1 MPSGRSSDRQQ
12 RRRAGTASSTRG
24 NGAKRRSDAQTPA
37 KRSGT
42 RPGTQAGSRPRPKN
56 KSRSETAGAFKL
68 SSTRRAALLALLLCA
83 MALSVSVPLRTYL
96 SQRGELAAQ
105 EQHRAELTQQ
115 VRELEMRKEQLS
127 DPERVE
133 AEARSRLGY
142 VRPGETP
149 YIVELPGRPTAPPAT
164 PAPEDDGAWYS
175 DLWKSLTGN

>member
-12 RRRAGTASSTRG
+12 RRRGDGSSSTRG
-24 NGAKRRSDAQTPA
+24 NGARRRSEAQTTA

-42 RPGTQAGSRPRPKN
+42 RAGAQAGSGPRSKTG
-56 KSRSETAGAFKL
+56 SRSETAGAFKL

-105 EQHRAELTQQ
+105 EQQRTELVQQ
-115 VRELEMRKEQLS
+115 VRELELRKAQLS

-149 YIVELPGRPTAPPAT
+149 YIVDLPGRPATPPTAPE
-164 PAPEDDGAWYS
+164 PEEDGAWYS

>member
-12 RRRAGTASSTRG
+12 RRRGGATSAARG
-24 NGAKRRSDAQTPA
+24 SGARRRSEAQAPA

-42 RPGTQAGSRPRPKN
+42 RPGAPSGSRPRPKT
-56 KSRSETAGAFKL
+56 RSETAGAFKL

-96 SQRGELAAQ
+96 TQRDELAAQ
-105 EQHRAELTQQ
+105 EEQRTELTQQ
-115 VRELEMRKEQLS
+115 VRELELRKVQLS

-149 YIVELPGRPTAPPAT
+149 YVVELPGQPMAPPTAP
-164 PAPEDDGAWYS
+164 APEEGGAWYS